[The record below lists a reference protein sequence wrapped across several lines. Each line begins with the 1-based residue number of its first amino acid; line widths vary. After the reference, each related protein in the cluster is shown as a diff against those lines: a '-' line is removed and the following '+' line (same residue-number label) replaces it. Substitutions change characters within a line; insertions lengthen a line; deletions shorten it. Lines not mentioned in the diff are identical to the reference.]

1 MGDQTTTIRKKPP
14 IKNQFSYQKIQNK
27 YLKGIV
33 KNWQLY
39 IFILPA
45 LLYFLIFSYGPMYGI
60 QIAFKDFIATKG
72 IWGSPWVG
80 FKHFKNFI
88 TIHSF
93 KVVIKNTL
101 TLSIYALIAG
111 FPAPIILALLLN
123 EVKSTKFKKLVQ
135 NVTYAPHFISTV
147 VMVGMIIMFLSS
159 TGIVNRFLILLGI
172 EPIFF
177 LTKAQ
182 YFSHI
187 YVWSGIWQNVGWSS
201 IIYLAAL
208 AGIDPELHEVAIVD
222 GATRLQRIININ
234 IPGILPTMIILLIL
248 NAGGIMNVGFEKTY
262 LLQNPLNLEYSEVIS
277 TFVYKV
283 GLLNAKY
290 SFSAAVGL
298 FNTAVNLVLLITVNK
313 IAKTL
318 SDTHLW

>member
-147 VMVGMIIMFLSS
+147 VMVGMIIM
-159 TGIVNRFLILLGI
+159 
-172 EPIFF
+172 
-177 LTKAQ
+177 
-182 YFSHI
+182 
-187 YVWSGIWQNVGWSS
+187 
-201 IIYLAAL
+201 
-208 AGIDPELHEVAIVD
+208 
-222 GATRLQRIININ
+222 
-234 IPGILPTMIILLIL
+234 
-248 NAGGIMNVGFEKTY
+248 
-262 LLQNPLNLEYSEVIS
+262 
-277 TFVYKV
+277 
-283 GLLNAKY
+283 
-290 SFSAAVGL
+290 
-298 FNTAVNLVLLITVNK
+298 
-313 IAKTL
+313 
-318 SDTHLW
+318 